1 MYENCRHISSA
12 QITRK
17 EELIQE
23 QEDIIRQREE
33 DLQSLFDQI
42 SQREKTIK
50 DLTESVRVRDEKIRE
65 KDEQLRQ
72 LSSNIEEKS
81 EELHYLEEEVHEA
94 VLQRK
99 QSESKIAEL
108 QSQIEH
114 TLKGEKS
121 ELETENER
129 LQSDV
134 ENLMGNITELHG
146 DKVTLQNELDKAK
159 HALSEAMLM
168 WERDRSSLGTDLNI
182 AREKLQLMEETA
194 EKRESHALQ
203 LLRKEVHAIL
213 ETREKLAHELR
224 LNKMEHEN
232 TVRILKTE
240 KCKLTDELTSKIR
253 MLTHEMNNNDKMAE
267 ELNKLRGQVS

>member
-1 MYENCRHISSA
+1 ML
-12 QITRK
+12 K
-17 EELIQE
+17 
-23 QEDIIRQREE
+23 
-33 DLQSLFDQI
+33 
-42 SQREKTIK
+42 
-50 DLTESVRVRDEKIRE
+50 
-65 KDEQLRQ
+65 Q
-72 LSSNIEEKS
+72 LSTNIEEKS

-94 VLQRK
+94 VLKRK
-99 QSESKIAEL
+99 QSETRIAEL
-108 QSQIEH
+108 QNKIDE

-134 ENLMGNITELHG
+134 ENLMGNITELHT

-168 WERDRSSLGTDLNI
+168 WERDRSSLGKELNI
-182 AREKLQLMEETA
+182 AREKMSLMLETA
-194 EKRESHALQ
+194 EKKESQALQ
-203 LLRKEVHAIL
+203 ILRKEVHAIL

-240 KCKLTDELTSKIR
+240 KYKLTDELTSKIR
-253 MLTHEMNNNDKMAE
+253 MLTHEMNNNDKMSD
-267 ELNKLRGQVS
+267 ELTKLRGQVSKIICFLLLFFSSHFSLYPPPVMHRITVTFATLYRAVSRENLFKMAKFQ